1 MKPQTLFKTL
11 LLLVLLVAAGG
22 ISQQAK
28 AQYQSFFGDSITE
41 CSIGGNSVAKDYD
54 LNFFGVESYELSWT
68 CSDTITIND
77 NHYFQINNPYPIWEW
92 MDNNIYLREDAN
104 MGRVYRYDPN
114 CDCELLTC
122 DMSMEEGDTFLFP
135 YSVQYY
141 GVDENPSF
149 GIVDSVWYNNGRKI
163 IRLQSDIEFI
173 SRRIDTVI
181 FIEGIGPTYS
191 IMGWGEGQIDCPG
204 SCEGYSGWYPI
215 LLCVHKDGELVYMA
229 DERAGCEQIP
239 GCNIEDRE
247 ESVFQLYPNPVKN
260 SLNIQFNESFARN
273 GTLYVTNLGGGV
285 VYSQQVI
292 GLSLHINVQGLPAGT
307 YMVTYIENGK
317 VSSKKFIKQ

>member
-1 MKPQTLFKTL
+1 MKTKRFSHPLFL
-11 LLLVLLVAAGG
+11 LALLVVAGG
-22 ISQQAK
+22 FCQRAL

-41 CSIGGNSVAKDYD
+41 CSIGGNFVTYD
-54 LNFFGVESYELSWT
+54 PYFFGVETYELSWA
-68 CSDTITIND
+68 CFDTITIND
-77 NHYFQINNPYPIWEW
+77 NHYFQIDNPYPIWEW

-104 MGRVYRYDPN
+104 MGRVYRYDPY
-114 CDCELLTC
+114 CDCELLIC

-149 GIVDSVWYNNGRKI
+149 GIVDSVWYNNGRKN

-191 IMGWGEGQIDCPG
+191 IMGWGDGQIDCHG
-204 SCEGYSGWYPI
+204 SCEGYWGWYPI

-239 GCNIEDRE
+239 PCKIEDNSNKDFRL
-247 ESVFQLYPNPVKN
+247 FPNPSRN
-260 SLNIQFNESFARN
+260 FLNIQITGNFTTE
-273 GTLYVTNLGGGV
+273 GMVYITNMYGCV
-285 VYSQQVI
+285 VYSQYATSSHI
-292 GLSLHINVQGLPAGT
+292 RINVRSLSPGT
-307 YMVTYIENGK
+307 YVVSYINNGEK
-317 VSSKKFIKQ
+317 TMQKFIKQ